1 MNSCICTII
10 ASLTWIGTTCGIM
23 LVVRYV
29 VCDMR
34 VCVDVYVYSVLMNA
48 WIDPREQS

>member
-10 ASLTWIGTTCGIM
+10 ASLTWIGRICGIM
-23 LVVRYV
+23 LVVRCV
-29 VCDMR
+29 VRDMR
-34 VCVDVYVYSVLMNA
+34 VCVDGYVYSVLMDA